1 MPVMARPRMSA
12 CTSCVPSYVFT
23 ASRFITWRI
32 TWYSSLTPFPPSM
45 SRATRAT
52 SKLFPHELRFVML
65 IISGAAK
72 PWSSSRPTCRQP
84 CSPNATSVLMS
95 ASFFCTSWL
104 EASGAPNC
112 TRSSV
117 YCRLVSRQKAALP
130 SAPQLIPKR
139 ALFRQLKGPPKPRA
153 RGSWLA
159 CGTATSSM
167 KIMPVTEAR
176 RLNLPSILGAES
188 PGMSFSRMN
197 PRITPSSSFAQM
209 MNTCMGCYVQETKE
223 IRKKTRKAGG
233 VNRDDLKK
241 LWTIFSVPTC
251 TKAENTC
258 FFNRYIGDGAVG
270 DPVFRATQPPR
281 PVRLATRPG
290 FHRSR
295 VRTVVWFCEAE
306 TPDKPA

>member
-52 SKLFPHELRFVML
+52 SKLFPHEFRFVML

-209 MNTCMGCYVQETKE
+209 MNTSAMGLLVIQFFEPLNLHDPSAWRRALVSIDPGSEPWFGSVRPKHPTSRPDASSGRYLSFCSSLPNVLIGCM
-223 IRKKTRKAGG
+223 TRE
-233 VNRDDLKK
+233 
-241 LWTIFSVPTC
+241 LWTLM
-251 TKAENTC
+251 AD
-258 FFNRYIGDGAVG
+258 R
-270 DPVFRATQPPR
+270 
-281 PVRLATRPG
+281 
-290 FHRSR
+290 
-295 VRTVVWFCEAE
+295 
-306 TPDKPA
+306 